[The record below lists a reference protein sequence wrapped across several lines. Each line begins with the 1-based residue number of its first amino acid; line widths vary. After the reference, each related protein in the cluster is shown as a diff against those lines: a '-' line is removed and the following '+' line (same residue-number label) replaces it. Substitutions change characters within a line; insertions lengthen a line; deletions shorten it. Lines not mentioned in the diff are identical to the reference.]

1 MYRLFFIIPFLIINS
16 INAETVKMSFG
27 GKQNIENTIEFP
39 NNQGI
44 VFNWTSSNTFTSIVG
59 LFGSSEC
66 TGTMELNGKGQISK
80 QFITCKG
87 IAKNG
92 FSFWTFHDDPGGDLD
107 AEVNPFKITHGTGP
121 FEELVGA
128 RCLGALRTV
137 HDQNYYLFDASCN
150 VTKASYDRM
159 VNFKYD

>member
-1 MYRLFFIIPFLIINS
+1 MCRIFFITFVFMMNS
-16 INAETVKMSFG
+16 VHAETVKMSFG
-27 GKQNIENTIEFP
+27 GKQKIENTIEFP

-44 VFNWTSSNTFTSIVG
+44 VFNWTSSNTFTSNVG

-107 AEVNPFKITHGTGP
+107 AEVNLFKITHGTGP

-159 VNFKYD
+159 INFKYD